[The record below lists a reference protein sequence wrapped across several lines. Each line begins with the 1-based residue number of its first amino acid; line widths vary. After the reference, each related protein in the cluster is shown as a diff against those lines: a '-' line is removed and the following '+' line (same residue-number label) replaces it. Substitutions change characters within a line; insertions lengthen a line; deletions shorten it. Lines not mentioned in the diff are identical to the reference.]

1 MIRCTSSESDSKS
14 AAVTLDMI
22 KSYNRQ
28 QLMHI
33 VNVSIMWVWY
43 TGGMGAFSYVPYPFP
58 IQATK
63 FKGLLYF
70 LR

>member
-1 MIRCTSSESDSKS
+1 MIRSMSSESDSIP

-22 KSYNRQ
+22 KSYDRQ

-43 TGGMGAFSYVPYPFP
+43 TSGMGALSYVPYPFP
-58 IQATK
+58 IQATQ
-63 FKGLLYF
+63 F
-70 LR
+70 

>member
-1 MIRCTSSESDSKS
+1 MIRCTSSQSDSKP

-58 IQATK
+58 IQATQ
-63 FKGLLYF
+63 F
-70 LR
+70 

>member
-1 MIRCTSSESDSKS
+1 MIRSTSSESDSKP

-22 KSYNRQ
+22 KSYDRQ

-58 IQATK
+58 IQATQ
-63 FKGLLYF
+63 F
-70 LR
+70 